1 MLISHFS
8 KWILPVGL
16 VVSELGVRYY
26 HFAPWRR
33 NREKGDNIM
42 VILGKRDGSLGTW
55 ALSDIFYVYD
65 SVYIKSWQ
73 LNGNKLLVNILI
85 RLHTSYQNIKLT
97 SPHTPNYLF
106 FSHTALSIKIT
117 STNTYDIEFIFY
129 KSETPHWFSLDYI
142 YK

>member
-8 KWILPVGL
+8 KWVLPVGL

-55 ALSDIFYVYD
+55 ALSGIFYVYD

-97 SPHTPNYLF
+97 FPPYSQLSFLFTYCFINKNYQ
-106 FSHTALSIKIT
+106 HQ
-117 STNTYDIEFIFY
+117 
-129 KSETPHWFSLDYI
+129 YI
-142 YK
+142 WYWVYIL